1 MVTNRLTWCELRSLI
16 SSSSAVAIWT
26 GNEFL
31 SARNIELDTY
41 AALLGERRA
50 DLEAGFLDTLGFPA
64 SLLSTRG
71 IRHCPACTKAA
82 YHCTLFSVGA
92 LTHCPWHRIPLTQGC
107 VQCGK
112 VVRAMGLFNFS
123 ESVTCPSCGM
133 RIVDPAYRVSG
144 VIDPV
149 IRRAAEDC
157 CREITAWWR
166 TVGTNEQTA
175 NELMG
180 DSLRAATEA
189 DPENQVALKWGAVC
203 ALALPPESW
212 LTNICA
218 TPANIVRWQD
228 CRRDAVDTIEAGRT
242 SLIRCYRSVRRQI
255 FRKFVRP
262 HRRCLSILTSAK
274 RPDLYC
280 LDREQACAVCIAFIA
295 WRRAIEQEF
304 DAVEQVLHKMKQT
317 NTAFPR
323 GRIFQDLSNRLPTLP
338 AECPFV
344 FTDRPVSSWRL
355 RFPNLGGSAPSI
367 ELVPRVLY
375 AEFLRIWMELEYG
388 HIGANLK
395 VIVNPLGAH
404 NLRLP
409 VAVPESGGELRSND
423 AVSSWTVVLPDDLVL
438 ARQAWERC
446 TQRESHT
453 CSMFDARPQ
462 FNSQIFTW
470 RPSESNDLLFML
482 RYRHGSSARMF
493 RYVCV

>member
-1 MVTNRLTWCELRSLI
+1 MVTNRLTWSELRSLV
-16 SSSSAVAIWT
+16 SFSSAVAVWT

-71 IRHCPACTKAA
+71 IRHCPVCTKAG
-82 YHCTLFSVGA
+82 YHCTLFSLGA
-92 LTHCPWHRIPLTQGC
+92 LTYCPWHRIPLTQGC
-107 VQCGK
+107 VQCAK
-112 VVRAMGLFNFS
+112 VVRTMGPLNFS
-123 ESVTCPSCGM
+123 EIVTCPGCGM
-133 RIVDPAYRVSG
+133 RIVDPAYRLCG
-144 VIDPV
+144 VVDPG
-149 IRRAAEDC
+149 IRRAAEGC

-166 TVGTNEQTA
+166 TVSTNEQAT

-180 DSLRAATEA
+180 DSLRAATKA
-189 DPENQVALKWGAVC
+189 DPENQIALKWGAVC

-218 TPANIVRWQD
+218 TPANIVRWQE
-228 CRRDAVDTIEAGRT
+228 CRRDAVNDIEAGRT
-242 SLIRCYRSVRRQI
+242 PLIQCYRSVRRQI

-323 GRIFQDLSNRLPTLP
+323 SRVFRYLSDRPPTLP
-338 AECPFV
+338 TGRPFT
-344 FTDRPVSSWRL
+344 FADRPVRSWRL
-355 RFPNLGGSAPSI
+355 RMPNLGGSAPSI

-375 AEFLRIWMELEYG
+375 AEFLRIWMELEVG
-388 HIGANLK
+388 HIGTNLK
-395 VIVNPLGAH
+395 IIVNPLGAR
-404 NLRLP
+404 NLQLP
-409 VAVPESGGELRSND
+409 AAASAYGGELLSNA
-423 AVSSWTVVLPDDLVL
+423 AVSGWTVVLPDALAL

-446 TQRESHT
+446 TQRESHSW
-453 CSMFDARPQ
+453 SMFDAQPQ
-462 FNSQIFTW
+462 VNAQIFTW
-470 RPSESNDLLFML
+470 RPSESIDLLFML
-482 RYRHGSSARMF
+482 RYRHDSSARVF
-493 RYVCV
+493 RYVCL